1 MSEQEQLE
9 LALQD
14 CSINIKNL
22 INNLSACRDAIKE
35 PQCEEVL
42 KNLLHGQEI
51 MQKAIRQ
58 EYDKSRRLFSQLAIL
73 QGCDDV

>member
-9 LALQD
+9 AGLRD
-14 CSINIKNL
+14 CDINIKNL